1 MKKLISLMILSS
13 GLWAQSTV
21 TGLPQ
26 YMFGTGIAANPYATA
41 NSWLNKVSSV
51 STFAVRISNSN
62 VYSWSSLQMIP
73 GLTSGA
79 MVSTGAAYV
88 AYQQGRCSL
97 LAIGEAGL
105 TVNTNVTLERLAGW
119 WGVTVPLIRAGICL
133 VWVVLSITGISGNT
147 VQPNFGIGILYS
159 LGT

>member
-105 TVNTNVTLERLAGW
+105 TVNTNVTLGTFSGGGALACAINKSGNLF
-119 WGVTVPLIRAGICL
+119 GLGG
-133 VWVVLSITGISGNT
+133 LSITGISGNT
-147 VQPNFGIGILYS
+147 VQPNFGIGIFYS
-159 LGT
+159 LGN